1 VLLVFF
7 AFMKILIPKA
17 LRREE
22 VIGLISPSSTCAE
35 PERIQRAVTYL
46 ERCGY
51 RVKTSLYLNRSEHD
65 PAHTDRYKLHDLHQM
80 FADREVRAIFC
91 LRGGAG
97 ATRLLDRIDYALI
110 AANPKILVGYSD
122 ITALSLAVFRKTGL
136 VNFSGPMAATDL
148 FEPSDYTE
156 AHLWGMLTDP
166 GYSKSL
172 VNFCG
177 HEVGCVKPGAVAG
190 RLIGGN
196 LSVLSSLVGTP
207 YLPSFSGSLLFTE
220 DVNEPAYRID
230 RMLSHL
236 FNAGLAQKCRGLIFG
251 QFSKNPADENRDYR
265 FDKIFTYYANR
276 MHEGA
281 PVMTGLSYGHIRELM
296 TLPVGARCSLEISPE
311 RFSFGAVEA
320 VVSI

>member
-7 AFMKILIPKA
+7 AFMKTLIPKA
-17 LRREE
+17 LRRGE

-35 PERIQRAVTYL
+35 PEKIERAVTYL

-80 FADREVRAIFC
+80 FADGDVRAIFC

-97 ATRLLDRIDYALI
+97 ATRLLDRIDYSLI

-122 ITALSLAVFRKTGL
+122 ITALSLAVYRKTGL
-136 VNFSGPMAATDL
+136 VNFSGPMAATEL
-148 FEPSDYTE
+148 FAPSGYTE
-156 AHLWGMLTDP
+156 EHFWGVLTDP
-166 GYSKSL
+166 AYSKKL
-172 VNFCG
+172 ANFSG
-177 HEVGCVKPGAVAG
+177 HEIGCVRPGAVNG

-207 YLPSFSGSLLFTE
+207 YLPSFSGSILFTE

-236 FNAGLAQKCRGLIFG
+236 FNAGLAQKCRGIMFG

-281 PVMTGLSYGHIRELM
+281 PVMTGLSYGHIAELM
-296 TLPVGARCSLEISPE
+296 TLPVGAKCRLEISPE
-311 RFSFGAVEA
+311 QFSFGAAEA
-320 VVSI
+320 VVEV